1 MYSNPGQRQ
10 TTSGTPPLHALSWM
24 SVRIR
29 DCTLQKLIRH
39 VEAEINRAS

>member
-1 MYSNPGQRQ
+1 
-10 TTSGTPPLHALSWM
+10 M